1 MRSTAAFLVVL
12 ALALSACG
20 SGGASTSKQDKA
32 KDQVCSAR
40 DDIGKQV
47 DTLKGLT
54 LSAGTVSTLQTS
66 LKAIDDDLTTIKN
79 SVGDL
84 TAGDKSKLQE
94 ANQTFVSKVNSIA
107 SSLSKSTSLNQAQS
121 QAKDALQQLA
131 SAYQST
137 FAKFDCG

>member
-1 MRSTAAFLVVL
+1 MRSTAALLVVL

-32 KDQVCSAR
+32 KEQVCSAR

-54 LSAGTVSTLQTS
+54 LSAGTVTTLQTS

-107 SSLSKSTSLNQAQS
+107 SSLSKSTSLSQAQS

-131 SAYQST
+131 SAYQQT